1 VKNIEISP
9 HARQQMDERGVQETE
24 VIAAIQQGEPEP
36 AREGRI
42 MYRKTFPFQGEWRG
56 RRYRLKQVA
65 PIVAEEG
72 DKVAVVTVYVF
83 YY

>member
-9 HARQQMDERGVQETE
+9 HAYQQMAERGALEAE
-24 VIAAIQQGEPEP
+24 VVAAVRQGEAEP
-36 AREGRI
+36 AREGRT

-65 PIVAEEG
+65 PVAAEES
-72 DKVAVVTVYVF
+72 DKFVVVTVYVF
-83 YY
+83 YH